1 MIDEFI
7 PTGRENAVSRSYLA
21 KVVGKDD
28 RKVRRMIEEARA
40 AGALI
45 CNDQDGKGYWISED
59 PKEWLAQ
66 YRQDTARAMRIL
78 KRRKP
83 LRDALIAAGYKEE
96 TR

>member
-7 PTGRENAVSRSYLA
+7 PKGRENAVSRAYLA
-21 KVVGKDD
+21 KAVGKDD
-28 RKVRRMIEEARA
+28 RKVRRMIEEAR
-40 AGALI
+40 
-45 CNDQDGKGYWISED
+45 